1 MPILSHASG
10 ARTACRMV
18 DNESH
23 HRSRLRR
30 SDAVCRG
37 SGHSPRRN
45 NRTTTPSRRY
55 RSDVGQ
61 HLRHAAGCL
70 RFGSSLQSR
79 QSISEILDG
88 RSCRRSRCSGRGHRP
103 HRGILSSSLFPG
115 ANTRSGFLRLSG
127 ILGRPLG
134 PGGLCCPVH
143 KGLVGPVGSEG
154 ERMTPS
160 SQA

>member
-88 RSCRRSRCSGRGHRP
+88 RSCRRSRCSGLRHRP

-127 ILGRPLG
+127 ILGRHLG
-134 PGGLCCPVH
+134 SGGLCRPVRQA
-143 KGLVGPVGSEG
+143 LVGQESVKVV
-154 ERMTPS
+154 
-160 SQA
+160 